1 MEIDFSRKIRRRS
14 VVLLISPSGDHC
26 GTKLRY
32 TVNLPILARWHHQAC
47 VLGHYRIRICL
58 IYNLAEWRCSV
69 RLWLH
74 VCISAV
80 LYVANICVV
89 GVGFGCNPNLASP
102 KIISGVTLCVEI
114 TRRSVYQQSIR
125 TCANGTRPHELY
137 VV

>member
-1 MEIDFSRKIRRRS
+1 MEIDFSLKIRRRS

-32 TVNLPILARWHHQAC
+32 TVNLPIIA
-47 VLGHYRIRICL
+47 RIRICL

-69 RLWLH
+69 CLWLH

-80 LYVANICVV
+80 LYVAKICVV

-114 TRRSVYQQSIR
+114 ARRSVY
-125 TCANGTRPHELY
+125 
-137 VV
+137 